1 MSATHETPVDQSS
14 LRALQDRIEITDV
27 LCRYSSAI
35 DSFDDEGVRSVLA
48 DDVFAQYGNL
58 DPVSG
63 ADALVAWISGATAAI
78 TWQHHLLSVYHVEV
92 DGDQASALSYLT
104 SHQVFDGEPD
114 VAKILVAR
122 YHDELRR
129 TSDGWKISKRVAE
142 FLWGESRAADDE
154 WLVAPGWPRAE
165 DLGPGLSRTA
175 VPASG
180 SAPQDE
186 ADPQPPHEVTR

>member
-1 MSATHETPVDQSS
+1 MSATHDTPVDQSS

-63 ADALVAWISGATAAI
+63 ADALVAWISGATATI

-92 DGDQASALSYLT
+92 DGDSAFAL
-104 SHQVFDGEPD
+104 D
-114 VAKILVAR
+114 IM
-122 YHDELRR
+122 
-129 TSDGWKISKRVAE
+129 
-142 FLWGESRAADDE
+142 
-154 WLVAPGWPRAE
+154 
-165 DLGPGLSRTA
+165 
-175 VPASG
+175 SG
-180 SAPQDE
+180 F
-186 ADPQPPHEVTR
+186 RL